1 MGEGFQN
8 NQKVTCRHCNG
19 TGKVTQGAVFTGASS
34 LCKRCGFQALGST
47 QVKQFEKRGNLC
59 RECSGDY
66 S

>member
-1 MGEGFQN
+1 MTNELMRCPR
-8 NQKVTCRHCNG
+8 CRG
-19 TGKVTQGAVFTGASS
+19 TGKIEPGATFTGASS
-34 LCKRCGFQALGST
+34 ICKQCGFQALGQT

>member
-1 MGEGFQN
+1 M
-8 NQKVTCRHCNG
+8 KCTKCNG
-19 TGKVTQGAVFTGASS
+19 TGKVKEGAVFTGVSS
-34 LCKRCGFQALGST
+34 SCKVCSFTALGMT